1 MRAADTSRQSSQS
14 SLSSMTWPTAL
25 GEGSTDWAGQG
36 RWLYCTGVPEV
47 YLNERTDYSIVY
59 SLAEVGLLNLMM
71 SVLDEQPAVE
81 NKNLI
86 ALGTTSAF
94 TASHY
99 VGML

>member
-1 MRAADTSRQSSQS
+1 
-14 SLSSMTWPTAL
+14 MTWPTAL